1 MEFLKK
7 FSKKQIIIST
17 IAAVVVLAAVIT
29 VAVLSGG
36 DKKKSPEPI
45 KDDGITISGELG
57 DAVKLTNEELKDT
70 SAEYKNV
77 EEKIQ
82 DDSLVAFSS
91 ADITIYD
98 KDDKKVQP
106 DGDVTITMDIPD
118 SVKSDSDYEYDV
130 ADDVYKVF
138 RTESDNSVTELKS
151 ELSADKKTI
160 TFTTSHFSV
169 YTIAKYNKGKC
180 ELKTNNIDDYVTP
193 MDKTMYVVNDTT
205 AYDGPNSTWNPVGT
219 LTKGQE
225 VKVVGQ
231 YQENS
236 WYKIQYADGVFGYV
250 CDLDLS
256 EQPVVAEEQPTPE
269 EPANTDTK
277 NDTGNTSG
285 SANDNSS
292 KNNGGSSGSGNSGS
306 GSSNT
311 TQPSTP
317 AQPETPQQPQQP
329 QTPPAKEPNNCPFP
343 LLTWTTYQGHYGFF
357 ATGEQR
363 SAGGQ
368 ALIMEGQLADK
379 GDVKGMYFYFD
390 DVGDVVFIY
399 N

>member
-7 FSKKQIIIST
+7 FSKKQIIITT
-17 IAAVVVLAAVIT
+17 IAAVVVLAAIIT

-36 DKKKSPEPI
+36 DKGKSPEPI

-91 ADITIYD
+91 TDITIYD

-180 ELKTNNIDDYVTP
+180 ELKTNNIDDYVTS

-231 YQENS
+231 YQENN

-256 EQPVVAEEQPTPE
+256 EQPVVAEEQSTPE
-269 EPANTDTK
+269 ESANTDNK
-277 NDTGNTSG
+277 NSGGNTSG
-285 SANDNSS
+285 SGNDNSS
-292 KNNGGSSGSGNSGS
+292 KNNGGSSGNSGS

-317 AQPETPQQPQQP
+317 AQPETPQQPQTP
-329 QTPPAKEPNNCPFP
+329 PPAKEPNNCPFP
-343 LLTWTTYQGHYGFF
+343 LLQWTSYQGHYGFF
-357 ATGEQR
+357 ATSAQR
-363 SAGGQ
+363 SEGGD
-368 ALIMEGQLADK
+368 ALDMEVQLSFK
-379 GDVKGMYFYFD
+379 GTVQSMVFCFD
-390 DVGDVVFIY
+390 DVGTVQFLYVE
-399 N
+399 